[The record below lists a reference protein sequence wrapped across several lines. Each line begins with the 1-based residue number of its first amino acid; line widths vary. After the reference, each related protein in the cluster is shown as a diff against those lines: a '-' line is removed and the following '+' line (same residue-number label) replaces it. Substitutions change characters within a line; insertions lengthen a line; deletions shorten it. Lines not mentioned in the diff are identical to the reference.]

1 MAKCPWCDYLN
12 EDVKNSLRIHASK
25 LHKKSSK
32 ELKEALGILP
42 EPFLCLCGCGEYTK
56 PNKCGGY
63 NRFIIGHANRVNNN
77 WGHNL
82 EARRKSIQ
90 TRRENGTLG
99 FKEGNVPWNFGLSR
113 ETDER
118 YNEICLSAFDTMSIK
133 NKRSRV
139 MKSQWENKI
148 LFPLTGSSHPQW
160 KGGTSPIGALCHGSN
175 RLYREWKY
183 PALHRAGFK
192 CQRCGSSGDLH
203 VHHNDVRMASIIKI
217 CQPEGLVDR
226 EATWEETVLWVE
238 RVVDWHLENEPSSEV
253 LCEGCHAEEHPSLN
267 FSSRE

>member
-82 EARRKSIQ
+82 AARRKSIQ

-99 FKEGNVPWNFGLSR
+99 FKDGNVPWNFGL
-113 ETDER
+113 TKNDDER
-118 YNEICLSAFDTMSIK
+118 
-133 NKRSRV
+133 V
-139 MKSQWENKI
+139 MRQSECMKKVHGERYSKLMTHNRLTRI
-148 LFPLTGSSHPQW
+148 VPNLTGSSHPQW
-160 KGGTSPIGALCHGSN
+160 KGGTSPIDALCHGSN

-192 CQRCGSSGDLH
+192 CQRCGSSDDLH

-226 EATWEETVLWVE
+226 EATWEETVSWVE